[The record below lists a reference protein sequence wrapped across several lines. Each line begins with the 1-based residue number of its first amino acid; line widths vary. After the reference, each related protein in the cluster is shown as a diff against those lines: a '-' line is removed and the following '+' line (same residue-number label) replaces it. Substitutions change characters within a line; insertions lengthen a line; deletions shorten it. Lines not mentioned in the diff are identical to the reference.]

1 RGRFS
6 RFARLLGF
14 AHSRIVPD
22 EPTEA
27 SLLPTV
33 VANPSGAV
41 PPEAPGTVTR
51 RHDSNGL
58 RFVCEHGPIGSGAPA
73 AVEWSG
79 SRNRLGRVASR
90 HAQRRCRPRSPPHHC
105 PRAGASS
112 VPRLPHRESSGPAE
126 NGISGEWSEGGF
138 RLHLLARPPYGIGR
152 GPIERLTLDALLGEP
167 AARGRLHALVRR
179 GQRLGRAT
187 AIAPTGGPACAA
199 VPPFGSVRRD
209 LHQPIEGP
217 TRLVHLTVVEERAAV
232 LEERGHVARLEMHR
246 R

>member
-1 RGRFS
+1 GGVRGVSRSGGRGRAVAGRGRFS

-79 SRNRLGRVASR
+79 SRESALSGRVPAS
-90 HAQRRCRPRSPPHHC
+90 H
-105 PRAGASS
+105 
-112 VPRLPHRESSGPAE
+112 
-126 NGISGEWSEGGF
+126 
-138 RLHLLARPPYGIGR
+138 
-152 GPIERLTLDALLGEP
+152 
-167 AARGRLHALVRR
+167 
-179 GQRLGRAT
+179 
-187 AIAPTGGPACAA
+187 AA
-199 VPPFGSVRRD
+199 V
-209 LHQPIEGP
+209 
-217 TRLVHLTVVEERAAV
+217 
-232 LEERGHVARLEMHR
+232 
-246 R
+246 